1 MDNAVSVMDPSEN
14 GADSNRFGMGLV
26 TAVIWGERLSCR
38 AKTAVS
44 RAPEDFSK
52 KLGKKAAKFLISRL
66 FVVSLEGLKP
76 LTSRMRS
83 TRGTQ
88 MEQR

>member
-1 MDNAVSVMDPSEN
+1 MDNAVSVMDPPEN

-44 RAPEDFSK
+44 RVQSIF
-52 KLGKKAAKFLISRL
+52 
-66 FVVSLEGLKP
+66 
-76 LTSRMRS
+76 
-83 TRGTQ
+83 
-88 MEQR
+88 